1 MANYA
6 AGTKLSDL
14 SLDDAPT
21 GSADPRPPD
30 ALPAAG
36 GPSSFGPAATN
47 DARMEPTGTATV
59 AGNPSSPGVNA
70 KDAVQVER
78 ADPLLEEATRE
89 FEAGHIEQPL
99 WVRALAQSGGD
110 AAAAKPAYLRA
121 RAASLRVAKRTQR
134 ADGVARSVRAQ
145 PNKGPIAERSDATR
159 LRGSADRKRV
169 ILVAGI
175 IGLLVV
181 VTGVVSMRW
190 ESAPAQAPIAVTRK
204 APASRPA
211 PPTPVDSAKSAAKLA
226 GGPERAEMSSDDFA
240 GRVRE
245 FKEAGNFHVLVLYA
259 VEWTRK
265 QPGNPEAWKE
275 LGAGYAALRQFD
287 DALDAVTKAV
297 RLAPDDAQ
305 SWQTLGQVN
314 LALAQPAK
322 ALVAFERAA
331 DLNTRDVT
339 SLIQAGTLNAQLGHL
354 SQAKDAF
361 DKALAVS
368 PGDVEALCGAAS
380 VAQKDGRQKDAEVFT
395 RQVKAIERT
404 CREPTADSVSV
415 AAAPA
420 AKKRPVYSG
429 R

>member
-1 MANYA
+1 M
-6 AGTKLSDL
+6 
-14 SLDDAPT
+14 
-21 GSADPRPPD
+21 
-30 ALPAAG
+30 
-36 GPSSFGPAATN
+36 
-47 DARMEPTGTATV
+47 
-59 AGNPSSPGVNA
+59 
-70 KDAVQVER
+70 
-78 ADPLLEEATRE
+78 LEEATRE
-89 FEAGHIEQPL
+89 FEAGHLEQPL
-99 WVRALAQSGGD
+99 WVRAVAQNGGD

-134 ADGVARSVRAQ
+134 ADRVGRSVRAQ
-145 PNKGPIAERSDATR
+145 HSKGPDPKRTGAAR
-159 LRGSADRKRV
+159 LLADRKRV
-169 ILVAGI
+169 ILVAGV

-190 ESAPAQAPIAVTRK
+190 ESAPAQAPITVTRN
-204 APASRPA
+204 APAGRPA
-211 PPTPVDSAKSAAKLA
+211 PPAPADGAKSAAKVA

-240 GRVRE
+240 GKVRE

-339 SLIQAGTLNAQLGHL
+339 SLIQAGTLNAELGHL

-380 VAQKDGRQKDAEVFT
+380 VAQKDGRQKDAEAFT

-420 AKKRPVYSG
+420 AKKTAGIFRPMSPCGIGEPRRPVAAS
-429 R
+429 RRPAIRIAPVPRRQT